1 MRVKVRFFAALR
13 EKVGASEEWVETSAQ
28 NATELFHQLNNQ
40 YHFPLDISHLK
51 VSINRHYQ
59 DWNTGIKADD
69 EIVFL
74 PPVAGG

>member
-1 MRVKVRFFAALR
+1 MKVKVRYFAALR
-13 EKVGASEEWVETSAQ
+13 EKVGAGEEMVETDAK
-28 NATELFHQLNNQ
+28 NAIELFHQLNKR
-40 YHFPLDISHLK
+40 HSFPLDSSHLK

-59 DWNTGIKADD
+59 DWDYGIKADD

>member
-1 MRVKVRFFAALR
+1 MKVKVRYFAALR
-13 EKVGASEEWVETSAQ
+13 EKVGASEELVETHAQ
-28 NATELFHQLNNQ
+28 NAIELFHQLNKKHN
-40 YHFPLDISHLK
+40 FPLDPGHLK

-59 DWNTGIKADD
+59 DWNCQIKADD

>member
-1 MRVKVRFFAALR
+1 MRVKVRYFAALR
-13 EKVGASEEWVETSAQ
+13 EKVGASEEMVETSAQ
-28 NATELFHQLNNQ
+28 NAIELFHQLNGKHN
-40 YHFPLDISHLK
+40 FPLDTGHLK

-59 DWNTGIKADD
+59 DWDYQIKADD